1 MWFTTFSPFSAVT
14 IASTWVISFAI
25 STVLANNLVC
35 FSPAISTVA
44 TSLSVVTRIVASV
57 TDLSI
62 YFVYVCVCSS
72 ISSANELFIK
82 IVQLVSSDFLSIN
95 ILNVLV
101 DFPSWDVI
109 VTTTVVIFSLLK
121 LTFLSLLPC
130 SASKL
135 EIETLAYLF
144 TAFTYILLVDAFIV
158 VIA

>member
-109 VTTTVVIFSLLK
+109 VTTTVIFSLLK